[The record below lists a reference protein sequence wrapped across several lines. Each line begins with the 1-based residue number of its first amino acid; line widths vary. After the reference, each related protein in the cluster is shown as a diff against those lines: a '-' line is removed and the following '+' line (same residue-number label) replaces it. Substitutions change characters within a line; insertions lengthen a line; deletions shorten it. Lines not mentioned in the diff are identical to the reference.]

1 VKVVVRAALLAY
13 PKEFRTDFGAE
24 YARTVDD
31 LVTHGGRR
39 GLNSALRIAVE
50 ALTVGPRMRWE
61 NLMSSTRIM
70 LSAVVGFVALASLA
84 AGSTATGILTA
95 SVIVLLLLQLAG
107 RNRLIAP
114 IEDVNPRSRWLRLVN
129 PEATTTKESTVKH
142 LRWLA
147 LPVLGLGLVF
157 LFFGLI
163 WTALP
168 QLGVGVALVAV
179 AASLWRVTAGVWPVV
194 PEA

>member
-1 VKVVVRAALLAY
+1 MRAALLAY

-31 LVTHGGRR
+31 LVAHGGRSDL
-39 GLNSALRIAVE
+39 GSALLIASE

-70 LSAVVGFVALASLA
+70 LSAVVGFVALAALA
-84 AGSTATGILTA
+84 AGSTATGIFAA
-95 SVIVLLLLQLAG
+95 SVILLLLLQLAG
-107 RNRLIAP
+107 RDRPIAA
-114 IEDVNPRSRWLRLVN
+114 IEDANPRSRWSRLLN
-129 PEATTTKESTVKH
+129 PQTTTKESAVKH

-147 LPVLGLGLVF
+147 LPVLGPGLVF

-163 WTALP
+163 WTELP
-168 QLGVGVALVAV
+168 QLGVGVVLVAV
-179 AASLWRVTAGVWPVV
+179 AASLWRVTAGVWPMVH
-194 PEA
+194 EA